1 RDIESSLP
9 GTINN
14 EPVQILTD
22 FNVVNK
28 IISVKSY
35 VHSIFYNLI
44 SNSIKYRQPDQT
56 LVIAIKSFVNKE
68 KIMISFKDNGIGID
82 LIKHGDKIF
91 SLYSRFHLNIEGK
104 GMGLFMIKTEA
115 ESLGGNITVKS
126 KPGEGA
132 EFIVEL
138 PF

>member
-1 RDIESSLP
+1 
-9 GTINN
+9 
-14 EPVQILTD
+14 
-22 FNVVNK
+22 
-28 IISVKSY
+28 SVKSY

-44 SNSIKYRQPDQT
+44 SNSIKYRKPDKA
-56 LVIAIKSFVNKE
+56 LVITIKSEVNKE
-68 KIMISFKDNGIGID
+68 RIMISFKDNGIGID

-91 SLYSRFHLNIEGK
+91 GLYSRFHLNIEGK